1 MVSPMV
7 YEGLSAAD
15 KKAFKEAGIQAA
27 QAMRGFVD
35 NVEKNGVEQLKS
47 EGMEVVTN
55 VDRKSFEE
63 AVAPVYPEYAKK
75 FGKEL
80 LDGIK
85 NTQ

>member
-1 MVSPMV
+1 
-7 YEGLSAAD
+7 
-15 KKAFKEAGIQAA
+15 
-27 QAMRGFVD
+27 
-35 NVEKNGVEQLKS
+35 
-47 EGMEVVTN
+47 MEVVTN